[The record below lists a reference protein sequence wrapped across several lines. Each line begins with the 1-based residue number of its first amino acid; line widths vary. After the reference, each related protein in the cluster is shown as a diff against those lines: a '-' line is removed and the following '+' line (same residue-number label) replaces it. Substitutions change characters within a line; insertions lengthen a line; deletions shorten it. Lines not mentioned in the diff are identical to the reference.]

1 MHLLRLV
8 RGLPVLLPQKRLNKL
23 FQMPTL
29 RYTGRK
35 KVGEIDGLYKHWG
48 LDRLRLSSLNK
59 G

>member
-35 KVGEIDGLYKHWG
+35 KVGEIDGLYKH
-48 LDRLRLSSLNK
+48 
-59 G
+59 